1 MGAGEGG
8 WGGGSRCMGV
18 QVLSDSGPLGD
29 QYSRGGGSGSGVR
42 GVDWIPPQPGYLA
55 FLSFSFFL

>member
-1 MGAGEGG
+1 
-8 WGGGSRCMGV
+8 MGV
-18 QVLSDSGPLGD
+18 RVLSDSGPLGD